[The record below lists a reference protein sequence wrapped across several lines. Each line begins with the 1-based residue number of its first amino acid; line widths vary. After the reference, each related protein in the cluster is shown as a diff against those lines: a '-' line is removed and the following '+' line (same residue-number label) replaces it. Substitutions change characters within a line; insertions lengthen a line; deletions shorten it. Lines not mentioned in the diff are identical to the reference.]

1 MHVRDIYMELSSP
14 PQPLAFHP
22 QKEKNW
28 SLTTESDRQS
38 ISNLDSPQRSQPN
51 SLDRKIL

>member
-51 SLDRKIL
+51 SLDLKIL